1 MVLVSLRTLRSLL
14 SRSELARDAFGV
26 QVGYGTLSNALLT
39 AWGTDREV
47 SLSLVAR
54 VLELA
59 VDADLGY
66 DAEVFQNLDALS
78 TFLTSEKIALRNP
91 GALPVLITLLRRA
104 PSVVSVWGLHALH
117 GLLENSVQSRA
128 AADQAEALSDLLDWF
143 ASEAKQ
149 SATQSATQSAV
160 SADSE
165 NAENPDEKNPTV
177 CDLLSQCV
185 ALCASHSLSARHF
198 RGAFR
203 VLRDDAIET
212 RFKRQL
218 LTGLRLAAK
227 RDGPAAYFD
236 FGGSGAADVS
246 GATFSSRNP
255 FSTHSTRIHA
265 ESGPGCMVVTQP
277 PNWPAGRAGYTF
289 AAWIRVERFPEVG
302 GEGLTAVTTS
312 GASSESKSKSRVA
325 LFAMRGASGLG
336 VAATLGPFGVE
347 MTSFSPGSVETVA
360 LDVSN
365 TERAGDASTSS
376 RGGGKIH
383 EKNWMFLCIA
393 HSQARPP
400 LTSAAVSLFIDGEK
414 VVSKKLKFPKL
425 AEPLTN
431 VVIGAFDEFDAAAAA
446 ALGAS
451 FGCKTNSGGFNHS
464 TGSINGSAS
473 KPTHPF
479 VGQIG
484 AVRFFDDA
492 LSSAAIAAIA
502 ALGSDYLGAFSPTE
516 TSSQVALLGAGM
528 TVTEA
533 REIRE
538 QIAPRLVLSLNAAA
552 ARGRECFSTVT
563 SEDDGTVLKTLV
575 AVGKRVEG
583 SIVSGIAGGMAGG
596 VAGGVVGGVAG
607 AIAGIVGAASQD
619 LKETPNAV
627 AAELR
632 GAARVCATH
641 GAKDTVHCLGG
652 VHVLF
657 PLLAPRDAEWAN
669 RAGNGAS
676 NSTGTGAS
684 TSDTINGASTS
695 HTTGA
700 SFTTPTEEKELVKDS
715 VDLLSALLNG
725 SRLNQEAL
733 HGSGGFALVGRLL
746 KLDGGKRL
754 SPSLLPCVENL
765 VKSVGRYAWYGPGN
779 DPEQAAVRLL
789 LDLKLW
795 NGPFVPP
802 DAAAAHSSFL
812 KRLAKRDPQALRAL
826 VPPPALMDA
835 VCDSLAFQKDDK
847 TSVLSAVELRQRRKA
862 LLEVCGLLLVGAV
875 PALFRETAAA
885 AANALE
891 DAFSDFADPTHGGPI
906 AVDVLDALVEM
917 LQPEHNASRQM
928 LSAIASE
935 CGGPAMVL
943 APMAKPHAETRAL
956 AIRLL
961 AALLPRSAQT
971 RVGFDADQGGG
982 GGGGGGGGYN
992 SFTPQAPA
1000 GSLGTLAAAPGAF
1013 VHSISSAVSSNFSQE
1028 TKPVTVGAGSGVGV
1042 GAGAEHRGGAK
1053 SLHAPPGLFPAVAS
1067 SLLRYPLTHGVRAAL
1082 FELMLGGQPVPAG
1095 KVQLSLNNKKGGK
1108 SRFMRATS
1116 AVSGAVSGLGSA
1128 ASRILGASHSRS
1140 GSLSDREGGNEYLS
1154 SPLRLDGGH
1163 GAASS
1168 GVPGIVHAAAA
1179 GVLLRLLEKVRFLSP
1194 PEISTLFACTQLTLL
1209 FFTKK
1214 VRRRRGCVGGAGDAY
1229 AVSTRRPKQ
1238 RARDSYAA
1246 GVAAVAHPHAA
1257 HGHHAGPCEGFGQ
1270 GSRHQH

>member
-149 SATQSATQSAV
+149 SATQSAV

-165 NAENPDEKNPTV
+165 NAENSDEKNPTV

-336 VAATLGPFGVE
+336 VAATLGSFGVE

-383 EKNWMFLCIA
+383 EKNWMFLCVA

-464 TGSINGSAS
+464 TGSINGSAASRRPAWRNPRQGRPFRLHQQAPQSPQSPQAALLRWHRPLGRS
-473 KPTHPF
+473 KT
-479 VGQIG
+479 VGKKPVQLARSQRTG
-484 AVRFFDDA
+484 
-492 LSSAAIAAIA
+492 SAPPQAARRGIAA
-502 ALGSDYLGAFSPTE
+502 SYRRREP
-516 TSSQVALLGAGM
+516 
-528 TVTEA
+528 A
-533 REIRE
+533 RSRF
-538 QIAPRLVLSLNAAA
+538 PSL
-552 ARGRECFSTVT
+552 VT

-619 LKETPNAV
+619 VQRRHRLGHPRW
-627 AAELR
+627 AEPR
-632 GAARVCATH
+632 GGATH

-1000 GSLGTLAAAPGAF
+1000 GSLGTLTAAPGAF

-1108 SRFMRATS
+1108 SRFMRAKS